1 MKIDFTKIEV
11 QVSFDGTRKTFNI
24 AKNVGNDMMYNG
36 SVIKDIGFEELARQ
50 IYFSDGE
57 VEIPPQYIQ
66 SLLLFYSA
74 SLMARSRLAS
84 LRSCSAMILISSS

>member
-50 IYFSDGE
+50 IYFSDGD

-66 SLLLFYSA
+66 SLLQVVLESNY
-74 SLMARSRLAS
+74 LATIK
-84 LRSCSAMILISSS
+84 RYLINVLNGR

>member
-36 SVIKDIGFEELARQ
+36 SVIQDIGFEDLAKK

-57 VEIPPQYIQ
+57 VEIPPQYAKP
-66 SLLLFYSA
+66 LLQVIYENNYIA
-74 SLMARSRLAS
+74 AIKRHLAI
-84 LRSCSAMILISSS
+84 ILNG

>member
-50 IYFSDGE
+50 IYFSDGD

-66 SLLLFYSA
+66 SLLQVVLESNY
-74 SLMARSRLAS
+74 LATIK
-84 LRSCSAMILISSS
+84 RYLISVLNGR

>member
-50 IYFSDGE
+50 IYFSDGD

-66 SLLLFYSA
+66 SLLQVVLESNYIA
-74 SLMARSRLAS
+74 TIKRY
-84 LRSCSAMILISSS
+84 LINVLNGR

>member
-66 SLLLFYSA
+66 SLLQVVLESNY
-74 SLMARSRLAS
+74 LATIKRY
-84 LRSCSAMILISSS
+84 LTNVLNGR